1 MIPVMSEEDL
11 INLKHDVDR
20 HEQVITEDAIQIAA
34 LKSEIEDLK
43 EGIRELI
50 DAVEDLSTAKGNVAI
65 TTPSEEALKRFGR
78 RIEGLRVRKVP
89 MMPAMSD
96 EDMKIS
102 RLIEILKMVQKKHGD
117 IRVSKNGRPILKG
130 SS

>member
-43 EGIRELI
+43 DGIRVLI
-50 DAVEDLSTAKGNVAI
+50 DTVEDLSIAVPI
-65 TTPSEEALKRFGR
+65 TTVEAQGALNRFGR
-78 RIEGLRVRKVP
+78 RITGLKQHFKTEDDEKEG
-89 MMPAMSD
+89 
-96 EDMKIS
+96 I
-102 RLIEILKMVQKKHGD
+102 
-117 IRVSKNGRPILKG
+117 
-130 SS
+130 

>member
-1 MIPVMSEEDL
+1 MMPVMSEEEDL
-11 INLKHDVDR
+11 INLKRDVDR

-43 EGIRELI
+43 EGIRDLI

-78 RIEGLRVRKVP
+78 RIEGLKQHFKTED
-89 MMPAMSD
+89 D
-96 EDMKIS
+96 EKEGI
-102 RLIEILKMVQKKHGD
+102 
-117 IRVSKNGRPILKG
+117 
-130 SS
+130 

>member
-1 MIPVMSEEDL
+1 MMPVMSEEEDL
-11 INLKHDVDR
+11 INLKRDVDR

-65 TTPSEEALKRFGR
+65 ATPSEEALKRFGR
-78 RIEGLRVRKVP
+78 RIEGLKQHFKTED
-89 MMPAMSD
+89 D
-96 EDMKIS
+96 EKEGI
-102 RLIEILKMVQKKHGD
+102 
-117 IRVSKNGRPILKG
+117 
-130 SS
+130 